1 MGEKERGQHG
11 SKEKRVR
18 EKLSFANPEPGSRK
32 LEALTFGFI
41 IAVFP
46 VASIF
51 NIVYLVDVCNDMDAK
66 RHDKHLRSDTIT
78 TTGNS
83 EVKKL
88 SSVGETES
96 NGNIEFARLS
106 GEPLT
111 KLVEQSHGE
120 CTKVESR
127 KCPKDKETEDQELT
141 VDKDVEALRNN
152 LPKDSG
158 GSVYNSKVQLCNRG
172 IINAK
177 VSNGLSVTVEDS
189 DIGLENHLVG
199 GNNGSTNPEREST
212 QTDMQLENGKNQMA
226 SRSAASNKRTRKLSP
241 GADVNIE
248 QKRPAAAICDFYAKG
263 WCIKGSSCSFLHI
276 KNNAHAS
283 DQHSEEHAGA
293 VYLKKQVQP
302 NQGLQYSADASKS
315 PVFHHP
321 PNSSLLKDSS
331 LSLKFGISSERTLP
345 RDFTESK
352 GWDVLHEKNNFLLH
366 QREDSLLR
374 EHPDCQKLPSTSFDV
389 SFPLNREGSTARN
402 DQPPEF
408 GPASGG
414 FAKLSVMEEPTNV
427 ACPRLLNDYHSPVL
441 RSSLNSN
448 TTLTKG
454 GILSSRFTTSN
465 DSFPFTPSSSASFF
479 GAQKMSII
487 EGEHRVSMPASSFM
501 RSSPFSPSESD
512 NSLINASMNSSD
524 YKTKYSCDD
533 WEPSEPFRPSF
544 FIPSINTASQYDP
557 FLDSIE
563 LPRKVGGCHNP
574 WSSKPEFN
582 DDTSSLSS
590 HNKAEDKNEKAGHVQ
605 GTDSLML
612 EAEIQGSSGIDGCN
626 GSRTREDDHIGLIR
640 EKNVPKKMKTDT
652 DGEIKLSNIA
662 LHEKES
668 EAESDRQL
676 GDMDGKHLIDGNV
689 HKESK
694 ATRHFRSALIELV
707 KGILRPKWR
716 EGHLKKDV
724 HNTVVKKTLD
734 KVLGTLQP
742 FQVPTTVESVKQ
754 YLSSSRPKI
763 EKLVEGYVS
772 KYGKS

>member
-1 MGEKERGQHG
+1 MRGIFV
-11 SKEKRVR
+11 E
-18 EKLSFANPEPGSRK
+18 LGSRGYAQVPRK
-32 LEALTFGFI
+32 
-41 IAVFP
+41 
-46 VASIF
+46 
-51 NIVYLVDVCNDMDAK
+51 NVYLVDVCNDMDAK

-78 TTGNS
+78 TTESS

-88 SSVGETES
+88 SSVGGTES

-141 VDKDVEALRNN
+141 VGDKDVEALRNN

-158 GSVYNSKVQLCNRG
+158 GSIYNSKVPLCNRG
-172 IINAK
+172 IISAK

-199 GNNGSTNPEREST
+199 GNLGSTNPEREST
-212 QTDMQLENGKNQMA
+212 QMDLQLENGKNQMA
-226 SRSAASNKRTRKLSP
+226 SRSAASKKRTRKLSH

-276 KNNAHAS
+276 KDNAIGS

-293 VYLKKQVQP
+293 AYLKRQVQP

-315 PVFHHP
+315 PVFHHL
-321 PNSSLLKDSS
+321 PNSSFLKDSS

-352 GWDVLHEKNNFLLH
+352 GWDVLHEKNKFLLH
-366 QREDSLLR
+366 QREDSLLS
-374 EHPDCQKLPSTSFDV
+374 ELPDCQKLPSTSFDV

-402 DQPPEF
+402 EQPPEF
-408 GPASGG
+408 GPSSGG
-414 FAKLSVMEEPTNV
+414 FAKLSVMEEPANV

-487 EGEHRVSMPASSFM
+487 DGEHRVSMPASSFM

-563 LPRKVGGCHNP
+563 LPRKVGGCHNVSLDRQGHEEVSP
-574 WSSKPEFN
+574 LSTLHRASGNFMVPGSSKPELN

-590 HNKAEDKNEKAGHVQ
+590 HNKAEDKNEKAGHVE
-605 GTDSLML
+605 GTDSLMF

-626 GSRTREDDHIGLIR
+626 GSRTREDDHMGLSR

-662 LHEKES
+662 FHEKES

>member
-1 MGEKERGQHG
+1 MRGIFI
-11 SKEKRVR
+11 EL
-18 EKLSFANPEPGSRK
+18 ESRGHAQVPRK
-32 LEALTFGFI
+32 
-41 IAVFP
+41 
-46 VASIF
+46 
-51 NIVYLVDVCNDMDAK
+51 NVYLVDVCNDMDAK

-141 VDKDVEALRNN
+141 VGDKDVEALRNN

-158 GSVYNSKVQLCNRG
+158 GSIYNSKVPLCNRG

-226 SRSAASNKRTRKLSP
+226 SRSAASKKRTRKLSP

-276 KNNAHAS
+276 KDNAHAS

-302 NQGLQYSADASKS
+302 NQAGLQYSADASKS

-331 LSLKFGISSERTLP
+331 LSLKFGISSERTLS

-352 GWDVLHEKNNFLLH
+352 GWDVLHEKNKFLLH

-374 EHPDCQKLPSTSFDV
+374 EHPDCQKLPSTGFDV

-408 GPASGG
+408 GPSSGG
-414 FAKLSVMEEPTNV
+414 FAKLSVMEEPANV

-487 EGEHRVSMPASSFM
+487 DGEHRVSMPASSFM

-626 GSRTREDDHIGLIR
+626 GSRTREDDQIGLIR

-707 KGILRPKWR
+707 KAILRPKWR

>member
-1 MGEKERGQHG
+1 
-11 SKEKRVR
+11 
-18 EKLSFANPEPGSRK
+18 
-32 LEALTFGFI
+32 
-41 IAVFP
+41 
-46 VASIF
+46 
-51 NIVYLVDVCNDMDAK
+51 MDAK

-78 TTGNS
+78 TTESS

-88 SSVGETES
+88 SSVGGTES

-141 VDKDVEALRNN
+141 VGDKDVEALRNN

-158 GSVYNSKVQLCNRG
+158 GSIYNSKVPLCNRG
-172 IINAK
+172 IISAK

-199 GNNGSTNPEREST
+199 GNLGSTNPEREST
-212 QTDMQLENGKNQMA
+212 QMDLQLENGKNQMA
-226 SRSAASNKRTRKLSP
+226 SRSAASKKRTRKLSH

-276 KNNAHAS
+276 KDNAIGS

-293 VYLKKQVQP
+293 AYLKRQVQP
-302 NQGLQYSADASKS
+302 NQAGLQYSADASKS
-315 PVFHHP
+315 PVFHHL
-321 PNSSLLKDSS
+321 PNSSFLKDSS

-352 GWDVLHEKNNFLLH
+352 GWDVLHEKNKFLLH
-366 QREDSLLR
+366 QREDSLLS
-374 EHPDCQKLPSTSFDV
+374 ELPDCQKLPSTSFDV

-402 DQPPEF
+402 EQPPEF
-408 GPASGG
+408 GPSSGG
-414 FAKLSVMEEPTNV
+414 FAKLSVMEEPANV

-487 EGEHRVSMPASSFM
+487 DGEHRVSMPASSFM

-563 LPRKVGGCHNP
+563 LPRKVGGCHNVSLDRQGHEEVSP
-574 WSSKPEFN
+574 LSTLHRASGNFMVPGSSKPELN

-590 HNKAEDKNEKAGHVQ
+590 HNKAEDKNEKAGHVE
-605 GTDSLML
+605 GTDSLMF

-626 GSRTREDDHIGLIR
+626 GSRTREDDHMGLSR

-662 LHEKES
+662 FHEKES